1 MALAAAQAVVAAE
14 ADRAAAASNL
24 ASALAADSSPKT
36 LKEIAS
42 ALAKDIKTTDKK
54 TAPAREG
61 ALVAFATVCETAGP
75 VAHPYLLASLG
86 DVIAC
91 CADKVKPCQEAA
103 EKAGHAF
110 MSKLNTNALKQVLPV
125 ITKAMESGNKWQSM
139 VAAITFLNDLAK
151 TAPVQVAANLHAII
165 NEVGQCMSDSKEQ
178 VKSAATTC
186 LTDVCKAI
194 NNRDLEPLI
203 PSVLKAIA
211 DMNETEECVHKLGGT
226 TFVQTVD
233 CAALS
238 IVAPLLMRGFRE
250 KKTAVKRVCAVIVA
264 NMSKLVEEPSEA
276 GPFLPWMIPAC
287 AKAEQEISDPEARG
301 VAAKAHAQLQRI
313 EGLLKSTESGRS
325 DADGFSAAAKEIGGA
340 IDAETLAYVGSLS
353 LTLAACRTFDE
364 SEWTQA
370 LTTYLLPQIGE
381 AKAKTTIAKL
391 LEKAVAE
398 FSPKEEE
405 EEQDDAEELCNCKF
419 TLAYGTKILLHNTQ
433 MQLKRG
439 FRYGLLGGNDCGK
452 TTLMRAI
459 SKEQVEGFPPASEL
473 RTVFVEA
480 DIQGEM
486 SHLSCLNYI
495 AEDPRIASCN
505 IKREDVRAM
514 MLNVGFTEKMCDD
527 PITTLSGG
535 WRMKLALA
543 RAMLQRAD
551 ILLLD
556 EPTNHLDVKN
566 VAWVK
571 NYLCS
576 LSNVTSIIV
585 SHDSGLLNDVC
596 THMMQIKDLK
606 LMIMKGNLATFV
618 DKYPEAKSF
627 FELKSSKL
635 KFKFPQPG
643 FIEGVKSKG
652 KPLMRMDDVTFAYP
666 GNEKPTVSDIT
677 VRVSM
682 ASRVACLGVNGAG
695 KSTCIKLLM
704 GELEPGSGTVWKHPN
719 AKVAYVAQH
728 AFHHIE
734 QHLGKTPNEY
744 IRWRYEFGDDK
755 EAIGKVTL
763 KTTPEEEKLM
773 KTPVLVDYL
782 DEKSGETKR
791 EKRVIDKLTGQR
803 KEGKGKLFEYECKW
817 VNKAVDHNSYYPADK
832 LEKIGF
838 SKWMRI
844 VDEKVAARASA
855 ANRPA
860 TKDNVEKHLEDVGL
874 DREFGTHY
882 RMNALSGGQKVKVVL
897 AASMWMQPHIVV
909 LDEPTNYLDRESLG
923 ALADAIRTFEGGVLI
938 ISHNNQFVSELC
950 PETWVVENGKLDL
963 HGDPEWMAQAL
974 KEKTTFEKVEEITDA
989 FGNTVK
995 VKEQKK
1001 AKLSRKEL
1009 KAREKLRKARI
1020 ARGEEVSDDEDDWPT
1035 EAA

>member
-1 MALAAAQAVVAAE
+1 MALAAVQAVVAASE
-14 ADRAAAASNL
+14 ADRPGAVEQL
-24 ASALAADSSPKT
+24 KTALSADSSPAT
-36 LKEIAS
+36 LKAVAS
-42 ALAKDIKTTDKK
+42 ELAPHIKSSDKK
-54 TAPAREG
+54 TAGAREG
-61 ALVAFATVCETAGP
+61 ALLSFAAVCDTVGALS
-75 VAHPYLLASLG
+75 HPYLIPALG
-86 DVIAC
+86 DVLVC
-91 CADKVKPCQEAA
+91 CADKAKPCQDAA
-103 EKAGHAF
+103 QAAGKALMA
-110 MSKLNTNALKQVLPV
+110 KLNTYALKQVLPAL
-125 ITKAMESGNKWQSM
+125 TDAMTSDKKWQTTH
-139 VAAITFLNDLAK
+139 AALVFVNDLAK
-151 TAPVQVAANLHAII
+151 TAPVQVAANLHAIV
-165 NEVGQCMSDSKEQ
+165 NVVGQCMSDSKAQ
-178 VKSAATTC
+178 VKEAATQC
-186 LTDVCKAI
+186 LTDACAAI
-194 NNRDLEPLI
+194 DNRDLEPLI
-203 PSVLKAIA
+203 PEVLRAIA
-211 DMNETEECVHKLGGT
+211 DMNATEECVHRLGGT

-276 GPFLPWMIPAC
+276 GPFLPWMIPAL

-301 VAAKAHAQLQRI
+301 VAAKAHAQLKRI
-313 EGLLKSTESGRS
+313 EELLKSSESQRS
-325 DADGFSAAAKEIGGA
+325 DADGFAQAAAKFGS
-340 IDAETLAYVGSLS
+340 IDAESSAFVGSLAY
-353 LTLAACRTFDE
+353 TIAMCRCFDE
-364 SEWTQA
+364 SEWSCTVEA
-370 LTTYLLPQIGE
+370 YLVPHLGA
-381 AKAKTTIAKL
+381 AKAKEAVAAL
-391 LEKAVAE
+391 LKKAVAE
-398 FSPKEEE
+398 FAPKEDEE
-405 EEQDDAEELCNCKF
+405 EVDDAEELCNCKF

-495 AEDPRIASCN
+495 FEDPRIVACN

-514 MLNVGFTEKMCDD
+514 LLNVGFTEKMCDD
-527 PITTLSGG
+527 AITTLSGG

-543 RAMLQRAD
+543 RAMLQKAD

-571 NYLCS
+571 EYLKS
-576 LSNVTSIIV
+576 LDKVTSIIV

-596 THMMQIKDLK
+596 THIMQIKDLK
-606 LMIMKGNLATFV
+606 LSIMKGNLATFV
-618 DKYPEAKSF
+618 EKFPEAKSF

-643 FIEGVKSKG
+643 FIDGVKSKG
-652 KPLMRMDDVTFAYP
+652 KPLMRMDDVYFTYP
-666 GNEKPTVSDIT
+666 GNEKPTVFDIT
-677 VRVSM
+677 VRVSLS
-682 ASRVACLGVNGAG
+682 SRVACVGVNGAG
-695 KSTCIKLLM
+695 KSTMIKLLL
-704 GELEPGSGTVWKHPN
+704 GELEPQGGTVWKHPN
-719 AKVAYVAQH
+719 AKIAYVAQH

-734 QHLGKTPNEY
+734 QHINKTPNEY
-744 IRWRYEFGDDK
+744 IRWRYEFGDDR

-763 KTTPEEEKLM
+763 KTTEEEEKLM

-791 EKRVIDKLTGQR
+791 EKRVVEKLTGNR
-803 KEGKGKLFEYECKW
+803 KEGKGKIFEYEIKW
-817 VNKAVDHNSYYPADK
+817 ENKSIEHNSYFPADK

-838 SKWMRI
+838 TKWMRI

-860 TKDNVEKHLEDVGL
+860 TKDNVEKHLEDIGL

-882 RMNALSGGQKVKVVL
+882 RMSALSGGQKVKVVL
-897 AASMWMQPHIVV
+897 AAAMWMQPHLVV

-923 ALADAIRTFEGGVLI
+923 ALADAIREFEGGVVI
-938 ISHNNQFVSELC
+938 ISHNNQFVDELC
-950 PETWVVENGKLDL
+950 PEVWVLEHGKLDCK
-963 HGDPEWMAQAL
+963 GDPEWMANAAA
-974 KEKTTFEKVEEITDA
+974 EKTTFKKVEELVDA

-1001 AKLSRKEL
+1001 DKLSRKEL

-1020 ARGEEVSDDEDDWPT
+1020 ARGEEVSDDEEW
-1035 EAA
+1035 